1 MNRGFTEHLCG
12 DIVYL
17 TSPILSELGVR
28 HCFTTRLGGVSKA
41 HLSSLNL
48 GVGRGDS
55 PQALEENFRRLFA
68 ALGFTGEALSS
79 TRQVHGTRITVIDKP
94 RFCGEECD
102 GLVTNRPHSP
112 LMSFA
117 ADCVPILLYDPLHK
131 ACGAV
136 HSGWRGTVKRIGEKA
151 VKRMT
156 AAYGS
161 DPRDMFCAIG
171 PSIGPCCFQV
181 RDDVVTLFSDGFDTQ
196 ALFTPD
202 GDGEH
207 YHGNLW
213 EAVRQTLMEA
223 GVQDEHID
231 YAGEC
236 TCCHPQRY
244 FSCRGQHGTFGVQGA
259 LIEL

>member
-1 MNRGFTEHLCG
+1 MNRGFEEHIFG

-17 TSPILSELGVR
+17 TSPILSNLGVR

-48 GVGRGDS
+48 GLGRGDS
-55 PQALEENFRRLFA
+55 EEALKENYRRVFE
-68 ALGFTGEALSS
+68 ALGFTGEAISM
-79 TRQVHGTRITVIDKP
+79 TKQVHGTHIAVLSEPCYRSED
-94 RFCGEECD
+94 CD
-102 GLVTNRPHSP
+102 GLLTNKPHIP
-112 LMSFA
+112 LMSCA
-117 ADCVPILLYDPLHK
+117 ADCVPILLYDPVK
-131 ACGAV
+131 VACATV
-136 HSGWRGTVKRIGEKA
+136 HSGWRGTLGRIGAEA

-156 AAYGS
+156 ASYGS
-161 DPRDMFCAIG
+161 DPKDIFCAIG

-181 RDDVVTLFSDGFDTQ
+181 REDVAALFFQRFHTETLF
-196 ALFTPD
+196 LPD

-213 EAVRQTLMEA
+213 EAVRRTLIAA
-223 GVQDEHID
+223 GVKDEHID

-259 LIEL
+259 MIEL